1 MLKPATASGN
11 RHLPVEELPV
21 LRHKVTNVRCGPS
34 DDCLDI
40 MRETIITVS
49 SMEACHGQKVFR
61 DMVGQV
67 LPTQYLVTPLIER
80 HVDVPDRPLERLGIF
95 GCDAVHILRS
105 RPGQLV
111 EVASFENGMKVA
123 LKIMHPWRFYSNLL
137 SAASAV
143 DLCFLGERRRSTF
156 RLTLAAR
163 PTLHISAIA

>member
-1 MLKPATASGN
+1 
-11 RHLPVEELPV
+11 
-21 LRHKVTNVRCGPS
+21 
-34 DDCLDI
+34 

-49 SMEACHGQKVFR
+49 SMEAGHGQKVLR

-80 HVDVPDRPLERLGIF
+80 HVDVPDGSIERLGIF
-95 GCDAVHILRS
+95 GCDAMHILRS

-123 LKIMHPWRFYSNLL
+123 LKIMHPWGFYSNLL

-143 DLCFLGERRRSTF
+143 GLLFPG
-156 RLTLAAR
+156 
-163 PTLHISAIA
+163 